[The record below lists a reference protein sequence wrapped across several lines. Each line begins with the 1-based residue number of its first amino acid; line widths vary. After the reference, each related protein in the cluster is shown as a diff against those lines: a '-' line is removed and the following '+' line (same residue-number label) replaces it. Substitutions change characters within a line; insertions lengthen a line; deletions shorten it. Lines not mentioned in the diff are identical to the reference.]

1 MKAIRLM
8 DSALEKFSIF
18 LLVISVL
25 AMLFFSSG
33 SIVLRW
39 FHINL
44 PWIDPFIRHLVFFS
58 AFLGGVVATGRGTH
72 IGIDLVGKIIE
83 SKGWHLVA
91 NIVKRLIM
99 ISSFLVLIW
108 LIKAGIDF
116 TKVEMEFAKIEFWG
130 ISSGYLVMMIPIGL
144 GLIAL
149 RFLFIFLLSF
159 GENPH
164 SVVSG
169 VPGEIK

>member
-1 MKAIRLM
+1 MKTVKLL
-8 DSALEKFSIF
+8 DTALEKFSIF
-18 LLVISVL
+18 LLVVSVL

-83 SKGWHLVA
+83 SKGWHGVA
-91 NIVKRLIM
+91 SFIKRFIM
-99 ISSFLVLIW
+99 VASFAVLLW
-108 LIKAGIDF
+108 LIQAGIDF

-144 GLIAL
+144 SLIAL
-149 RFLFIFLLSF
+149 RFLFVFLLSF
-159 GENPH
+159 GEQP
-164 SVVSG
+164 SAVVQ
-169 VPGEIK
+169 GEVR

>member
-8 DSALEKFSIF
+8 DSALEKFSIV

-33 SIVLRW
+33 SIALRW

-44 PWIDPFIRHLVFFS
+44 SWIDPFIRHLVFFS

-72 IGIDLVGKIIE
+72 IGIDLVGKIME
-83 SKGWHLVA
+83 SKGWHLLA
-91 NIVKRLIM
+91 DIVKRLIM
-99 ISSFLVLIW
+99 VSSFFVLLW

-116 TKVEMEFAKIEFWG
+116 TKVELEFAKIEFWG
-130 ISSGYLVMMIPIGL
+130 ISSGYLVMMIPVGL
-144 GLIAL
+144 SLIAL
-149 RFLFIFLLSF
+149 RFLFVFLLSF
-159 GENPH
+159 DEKPH
-164 SVVSG
+164 PVVTNI
-169 VPGEIK
+169 PGDI